1 MPMTPMTP
9 TTTPTPTRAATRL
22 IRVAHSPDPDDAFM
36 FHGLASG
43 AIDTAPYELVHE
55 LGDIESLNR
64 RALAGELELTALSFA
79 AYPYLA
85 DRYRLLSTGASVGDG
100 YGPMLVAR
108 DPDAPIAGSR
118 IAVPGERTTAV
129 LALRLMARATLPGV
143 DLDLAV
149 VPFDTI
155 PAEVE
160 AGRADLGLLIHEGQ
174 LTYGDS
180 GLELIADLGRW
191 WRDTTGLP
199 LPLGGNAVRRDLGDQ
214 VAADLAALLHRS
226 IVYGL
231 EHRAPALAYAAR
243 FGRGLSAE
251 RADRFVGM
259 YVNDWTRDLGDEGR
273 DAVRRLLEEAHAAGL
288 IPAMP
293 PLDFVPSLT

>member
-1 MPMTPMTP
+1 MPMSTPPQTHS
-9 TTTPTPTRAATRL
+9 PTPVASRL

-36 FHGLASG
+36 FHALASG
-43 AIDTAPYELVHE
+43 AIDTAPYELAHE

-85 DRYRLLSTGASVGDG
+85 DRYRLLSSGASVGDG

-108 DPDAPIAGSR
+108 DPETPIAGSR
-118 IAVPGERTTAV
+118 IAIPGERTTAV
-129 LALRLMARATLPGV
+129 LALRLMARAMLPGV
-143 DLDLAV
+143 ELNLSV
-149 VPFDTI
+149 VPFDAI

-160 AGRADLGLLIHEGQ
+160 EGRADLGLLIHEGQ
-174 LTYGDS
+174 LTYGDA
-180 GLELIADLGRW
+180 GLELVADLGKW
-191 WRDTTGLP
+191 WRDTTGLV
-199 LPLGGNAVRRDLGDQ
+199 LPLGGNAVRRDLGDA
-214 VAADLAALLHRS
+214 VAVDLAGLLRRS
-226 IVYGL
+226 IDYAL
-231 EHRAPALAYAAR
+231 DHRAPALAYAAR

-273 DAVRRLLEEAHAAGL
+273 EAVRRLLAEAHAAGL

-293 PLDFVPSLT
+293 PLDFVPMVS